1 MHNKDLTDVQL
12 HYTTHIAALL
22 LGKYVR
28 HGFNFIWNDWE
39 MLVKEIQDISQIGII
54 FVTKSR
60 LRFPKLWST
69 GQIQSMNCFTNTFLV
84 EQSQSHILPFTN
96 CLWMPSQ

>member
-1 MHNKDLTDVQL
+1 MHNNELTDVQL
-12 HYTTHIAALL
+12 HYSAHIAALL
-22 LGKYVR
+22 LGKCVR

-39 MLVKEIQDISQIGII
+39 MLVKEIQDISRII

-60 LRFPKLWST
+60 PRFPKLRST
-69 GQIQSMNCFTNTFLV
+69 GQSQSMNCFINEFLV
-84 EQSQSHILPFTN
+84 EHSQSHILPFMN